1 MTNSTDRIGKF
12 EIIERLGTGSLGEA
26 FLARDTIIGRE
37 VAIKIIRKAAL
48 AGPDPEGR
56 FLRESQAASRLNH
69 PNVVTIHEFGDKAGR
84 LFQVMD
90 YVAGADLG
98 TLFRDHALTPSE
110 SLELLA
116 QVCDGLA
123 YAHQHGTPHRNLK
136 PSNIRMGRMAGRP
149 APKLLDFGLTKGLA
163 SDPEHAAS
171 LLETLARTAPEALQG
186 KADARSDLFSVGA
199 LLHEALTGSAPF
211 AGATAAEITQR
222 VREEQPAALDLQL
235 YPELSPAIQ
244 DILRQ
249 ALAKDPA
256 QRFASAEAMAATL
269 RAARNPD
276 WVPQVEPPEAIK
288 TARLV
293 PKAQPREGSRSSSKG
308 LLAWSCVLAALL
320 VLGGAGGFWLRAR
333 RKTQRPA
340 EVAALPVPVPPPV
353 AVPAPVAP
361 PPAPEPAPAVP
372 VKPAFATVEDAAGA
386 LEKDPQGALAFLD
399 QTVAADPA
407 NERAYALRIVALYNL
422 ARYGA
427 SAKAIREAREAGHP
441 LWPMALKNPALRAM
455 LEKDARDPHL
465 PKRKAPAPVPAPAP
479 ES

>member
-1 MTNSTDRIGKF
+1 MTNSIDRIGKF
-12 EIIERLGTGSLGEA
+12 EIIERLGEGSLGEA

-37 VAIKIIRKAAL
+37 VAIKVIRKAAL

-69 PNVVTIHEFGDKAGR
+69 PNVVTIHEFGDKAGV

-98 TLFRDHALTPSE
+98 TMFRDQALTPRE

-123 YAHQHGTPHRNLK
+123 YAHQRGMLHRNLK
-136 PSNIRMGRMAGRP
+136 PSNIRMGRVAGRP

-163 SDPEHAAS
+163 SDPEHAGS

-199 LLHEALTGSAPF
+199 LLHEALTGTRPF
-211 AGATAAEITQR
+211 VGATTAEVAQR

-235 YPELSPAIQ
+235 YPDLSPAIQ

-256 QRFASAEAMAATL
+256 QRFASAEAMAEAL
-269 RAARNPD
+269 RAARNPG
-276 WVPQVEPPEAIK
+276 WVPRLDPPEAVK
-288 TARLV
+288 AAKLA
-293 PKAQPREGSRSSSKG
+293 PKARSREGSRSGSKA
-308 LLAWSCVLAALL
+308 LLAWGSVLAALL
-320 VLGGAGGFWLRAR
+320 ILGGAGGFWLRAR
-333 RKTQRPA
+333 RTASRPA
-340 EVAALPVPVPPPV
+340 AAALPAP
-353 AVPAPVAP
+353 PAPAPAP
-361 PPAPEPAPAVP
+361 PPPPPPAPAPAVP
-372 VKPAFATVEDAAGA
+372 EKPSFTTVDDAAGA
-386 LEKDPQGALAFLD
+386 LEKDPEGALAFLD

-441 LWPMALKNPALRAM
+441 LWPMALKNPPLREM

-465 PKRKAPAPVPAPAP
+465 PRRKAPAPAPTP
-479 ES
+479 EP